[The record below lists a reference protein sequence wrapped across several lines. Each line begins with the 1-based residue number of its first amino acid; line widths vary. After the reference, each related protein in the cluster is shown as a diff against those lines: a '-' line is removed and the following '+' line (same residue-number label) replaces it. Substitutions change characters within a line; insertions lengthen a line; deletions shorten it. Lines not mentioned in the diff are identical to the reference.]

1 MTKTDCETLEN
12 SSEIIQSITKHSRL
26 VYKKLTFYYNYPTTV
41 FMWLALGATE
51 KVIRSF
57 IEKNG
62 EKHLNTGSLIITIRK

>member
-51 KVIRSF
+51 KAIRSF
-57 IEKNG
+57 IKRMGKNI
-62 EKHLNTGSLIITIRK
+62 LLY